1 MYERPVFYKTD
12 LLPIIAF
19 RRPTLT
25 LTKPTSRF
33 RFNKLISKTNFDH
46 IHYAYD
52 VTSKDLA
59 LVQQELKKVLEQ
71 HSITFVI
78 AIENHSI
85 RGVL

>member
-1 MYERPVFYKTD
+1 MK
-12 LLPIIAF
+12 
-19 RRPTLT
+19 

-33 RFNKLISKTNFDH
+33 RFNKLVSQTKLDH

-59 LVQQELKKVLEQ
+59 LVQQELRKVLEQ

-78 AIENHSI
+78 AIENHSP

>member
-1 MYERPVFYKTD
+1 MK
-12 LLPIIAF
+12 
-19 RRPTLT
+19 

-59 LVQQELKKVLEQ
+59 LVQQELRKVLQE
-71 HSITFVI
+71 HSVTLIVEL
-78 AIENHSI
+78 ENHSP
-85 RGVL
+85 RGIL

>member
-1 MYERPVFYKTD
+1 MK
-12 LLPIIAF
+12 
-19 RRPTLT
+19 

-33 RFNKLISKTNFDH
+33 RFNKLVSQTNLDH

-59 LVQQELKKVLEQ
+59 LVQQELRKVLEE
-71 HSITFVI
+71 HSITLVV
-78 AIENHSI
+78 ALENHSP